1 MPVKLAFSV
10 VFFFNVAKI
19 TCIAIFIVPFRFL
32 LNHIICF
39 YRLCTAKNFY
49 LNYAGMEGSILAS
62 LHIVQKSLIVDKDT
76 HSAYNN
82 NPAFLLG

>member
-1 MPVKLAFSV
+1 
-10 VFFFNVAKI
+10 
-19 TCIAIFIVPFRFL
+19 
-32 LNHIICF
+32 
-39 YRLCTAKNFY
+39 
-49 LNYAGMEGSILAS
+49 MEGSILAS